1 MKMAT
6 KILKILAVE
15 ATFPGGRV
23 VKGFSR
29 SYPGGQ
35 SGDIFQIW
43 EKEGAE
49 ESHLINIHLA
59 ESIKLTPTF
68 ES

>member
-1 MKMAT
+1 MTT

-35 SGDIFQIW
+35 GDGILHIF

-59 ESIKLTPTF
+59 ESVKLTPTF

>member
-1 MKMAT
+1 MTAK
-6 KILKILAVE
+6 KLKILAVE

-35 SGDIFQIW
+35 GDGILQIFEQ
-43 EKEGAE
+43 EGAE

-59 ESIKLTPTF
+59 ESVKLTPTF
-68 ES
+68 EN

>member
-1 MKMAT
+1 MTT

-35 SGDIFQIW
+35 GDGILHIF
-43 EKEGAE
+43 EEEGAE

-59 ESIKLTPTF
+59 ESVKLTPTF
-68 ES
+68 KD

>member
-1 MKMAT
+1 MAA

-35 SGDIFQIW
+35 SDGILHIF

-49 ESHLINIHLA
+49 ESYLINIHLA
-59 ESIKLTPTF
+59 ESIKLMPTF

>member
-1 MKMAT
+1 MAT
-6 KILKILAVE
+6 NILTILAVE

-29 SYPGGQ
+29 SYPSGLN
-35 SGDIFQIW
+35 GDIFQIW

-59 ESIKLTPTF
+59 ESI
-68 ES
+68 